1 MLTCGN
7 VNAIYVTAGQET
19 DRPNGRSNAY
29 GPAGY
34 AARYAA
40 SGALI
45 ADCGQLPGGRSA
57 TANVGAALY
66 VTVMLP
72 NAGTVNVPVVRPV
85 TAPFTAI
92 AVTVPP
98 VIVTL
103 TGTGFGFG
111 AATVVAAS
119 VIAAVNISGAA
130 VTTADALSRS
140 APSSTK

>member
-1 MLTCGN
+1 
-7 VNAIYVTAGQET
+7 
-19 DRPNGRSNAY
+19 
-29 GPAGY
+29 
-34 AARYAA
+34 
-40 SGALI
+40 
-45 ADCGQLPGGRSA
+45 
-57 TANVGAALY
+57 
-66 VTVMLP
+66 MLP

-85 TAPFTAI
+85 GAPFTAI

-98 VIVTL
+98 VIVTD

-130 VTTADALSRS
+130 DTTADALSRS